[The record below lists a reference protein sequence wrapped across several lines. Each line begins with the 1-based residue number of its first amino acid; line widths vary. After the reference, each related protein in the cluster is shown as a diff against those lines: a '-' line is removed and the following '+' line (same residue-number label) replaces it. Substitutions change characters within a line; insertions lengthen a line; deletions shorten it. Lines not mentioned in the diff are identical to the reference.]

1 MEAVLFDLDNT
12 LYDPKHDLF
21 SLIDVRINR
30 FMVEEVAIPVPEVD
44 GLRRRYWRD
53 YGATLQGLIRHHRV
67 DPEAYLDYVHDVD
80 IASRII
86 PDERLQGSL
95 AALDAPCHVF
105 TNGSRE
111 HATRVLD
118 ALGVGH
124 HFTQIFDVRIAAYMP
139 KPNPE
144 PYRRVLETLA
154 ADPRRCVMVED
165 SAANLVRARELGMK
179 TVLVYGGTQESGFD
193 LQVADAAAAAEAI
206 TQHFILPREQAL

>member
-1 MEAVLFDLDNT
+1 VDAVLFDLDNT

-53 YGATLQGLIRHHRV
+53 YGATLQGLIRHHQV

-80 IASRII
+80 IASRIA
-86 PDERLQGSL
+86 PDARLQDSL
-95 AALDAPCHVF
+95 RALDAPCHVF

-111 HATRVLD
+111 HAERVLD
-118 ALGVGH
+118 ALGIGE
-124 HFTQIFDVRIAAYMP
+124 HFAQIFDIRVAAYMP

-144 PYRRVLETLA
+144 PYRGVLSALA
-154 ADPRRCVMVED
+154 VDPQRCVMVED
-165 SAANLVRARELGMK
+165 SAANLVQARELGMA
-179 TVLVYGGTQESGFD
+179 TVLVDAGPPVPGFD
-193 LQVADAAAAAEAI
+193 HQVVSAAAAAEAVAQNFL
-206 TQHFILPREQAL
+206 TSREPQR